1 MTCRISVQVVP
12 RSSKIAIVVQ
22 GKNSYKVKLT
32 SPPVDGAANEQLI
45 KVLAGKLSVSKGSIE
60 IISGEHGRRKVV
72 QISGLD
78 EAEAGRR
85 LVAQNKT

>member
-1 MTCRISVQVVP
+1 MVP
-12 RSSKIAIVVQ
+12 RSSKIAIVSQ
-22 GKNSYKVKLT
+22 GKNSFKVKLT

-45 KVLAGKLSVSKGSIE
+45 KVLAGRLSVARGSIK
-60 IISGEHGRRKVV
+60 IILGEHARLKVV

-85 LVAQNKT
+85 LVEELR

>member
-1 MTCRISVQVVP
+1 MVP
-12 RSSKIAIVVQ
+12 RSSKIAIVPQ

-45 KVLAGKLSVSKGSIE
+45 KVLAGRLSVARGSIE
-60 IISGEHGRRKVV
+60 IVSGEHARRKVL

-85 LVAQNKT
+85 LVEE